1 MVPREAFFET
11 AARHVRDV
19 QANID
24 RQRQLIERLRA
35 LGHST
40 KEAEALLATFLHI
53 QRGHEEHLASP
64 AVAISGQQRCA
75 GV

>member
-1 MVPREAFFET
+1 MPLREALFET

-19 QANID
+19 QPNIE

-40 KEAEALLATFLHI
+40 KEAEALLATFRQI
-53 QRGHEEHLASP
+53 QRGHEEHLARLR
-64 AVAISGQQRCA
+64 AQRWL
-75 GV
+75 